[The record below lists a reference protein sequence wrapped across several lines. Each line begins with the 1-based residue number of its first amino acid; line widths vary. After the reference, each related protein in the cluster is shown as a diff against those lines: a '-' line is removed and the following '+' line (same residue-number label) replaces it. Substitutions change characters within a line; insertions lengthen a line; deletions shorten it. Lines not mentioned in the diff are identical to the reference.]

1 MAHLSFRVPDEV
13 KTKLAERLAASGR
26 SLQAHMTEL
35 LSGSLD
41 VPFGAVRGNSLAS
54 VVRTLRGWRDEL
66 ERRHV
71 AQLWV
76 FGSVARGEERHD
88 SDVDLIVEFV
98 PGAKVSLT
106 AVSSLRIDLES
117 LLGRSVDLAEWRTLR
132 PELVSDVRNDAVA
145 VL

>member
-1 MAHLSFRVPDEV
+1 MVHLSFRVPDEV
-13 KTKLAERLAASGR
+13 KTRLAERLAASGQ

-35 LSGSLD
+35 LSGSLEA
-41 VPFGAVRGNSLAS
+41 PFGSAPRNSLAA
-54 VVRTLRGWRDEL
+54 VVRTLRGRRDEL

-76 FGSVARGEERHD
+76 FGSVARGEERRD

-106 AVSSLRIDLES
+106 AVSSLRVDLES
-117 LLGRSVDLAEWRTLR
+117 LLGRPVDLAEWRTLR
-132 PELVSDVRNDAVA
+132 PELLSDVRNDAVA

>member
-13 KTKLAERLAASGR
+13 KNKLAEKLAASGR

-41 VPFGAVRGNSLAS
+41 APFGSPPRNSLAS
-54 VVRTLRGWRDEL
+54 VVRALRGRRDEL

-71 AQLWV
+71 TQLWV
-76 FGSVARGEERHD
+76 FGSVARGEERPD
-88 SDVDLIVEFV
+88 SDVDIIVEFV

-106 AVSSLRIDLES
+106 AVSSLRIDL
-117 LLGRSVDLAEWRTLR
+117 GDT
-132 PELVSDVRNDAVA
+132 
-145 VL
+145 